1 MTPYLRFYLAVR
13 ESLES
18 SYDQGVNP
26 KVLTIGTEQFAV
38 LHDEDPRIYR
48 KDRESMVFMGMD
60 LQLNA
65 APHLIRID
73 GADVKP
79 PTIEDEMKDDVQ
91 IALFD

>member
-13 ESLES
+13 ESIES
-18 SYDQGVNP
+18 ASEEGVNP

-48 KDRESMVFMGMD
+48 KDREGMVFMGMD
-60 LQLNA
+60 LQLDA
-65 APHLIRID
+65 APCLIRID
-73 GADVKP
+73 GVNVKP
-79 PTIEDEMKDDVQ
+79 PTIEAEPKDDVQ